1 MVWMLG
7 FLTRKRRWRAASL
20 LVVLYALSLAAPTTV
35 LAIGKSGEPAQCQTE
50 RHHGTAATHD
60 HQDGSNEHRSDT
72 SGGDH
77 DQTSKCCGLFLVSA
91 VAPDVDFVTRQ
102 HPPVARLGLLSAT
115 DLSGQDTDRID
126 RPPRSLPSL

>member
-7 FLTRKRRWRAASL
+7 FLTRKWRWRAASL

-35 LAIGKSGEPAQCQTE
+35 LAIGKNGEPAQCQTE
-50 RHHGTAATHD
+50 RHHGIAATHD

-72 SGGDH
+72 GSSDH

-91 VAPDVDFVTRQ
+91 VAPDVDFVSLQ
-102 HPPVARLGLLSAT
+102 HPPVARLGFLPAN
-115 DLSGQDTDRID
+115 DLSGQDSNRID
-126 RPPRSLPSL
+126 RPPRLLQSI